1 MFIKNQVNYNLS
13 YHIIIDDNI
22 FAVIFFFFAVVV
34 GSIMISSNN
43 VCFCDFWSKNAR
55 LPLKFLLPTQRSHS
69 S

>member
-1 MFIKNQVNYNLS
+1 MFIKNQVNYSLS
-13 YHIIIDDNI
+13 YHIKIDDNI
-22 FAVIFFFFAVVV
+22 FAAIFFAVVV

-55 LPLKFLLPTQRSHS
+55 LPLKFLLPTQHSHS

>member
-1 MFIKNQVNYNLS
+1 MFIKKQVNYNLS

-22 FAVIFFFFAVVV
+22 FAVIFLFAVVV

-55 LPLKFLLPTQRSHS
+55 LPLKFLLPTQHSHS